1 MICKHCGN
9 ELSPDAKFCGVC
21 GTANDAAVSEQ
32 PIEDFRPQA
41 EQPVQPVYAQ
51 PDQAQYA
58 QPAQPVY
65 AQPDQPQYAQPAQPQ
80 YTQPQYAQPV
90 QQQYAQPEQPQYYA
104 QQPQYGQ
111 TPYAPQYNTG
121 AVVEDPNERAQSKSC
136 LIFGILAIA
145 FGSSFYLSF
154 LGIIFGAIAR
164 SKAKTYMMSYPLV
177 GRAKVGRILGTVGFV
192 LGIVL
197 TVFFTIWLIVVI
209 AAAGSAYYYY

>member
-21 GTANDAAVSEQ
+21 GTAVDVTVNG
-32 PIEDFRPQA
+32 
-41 EQPVQPVYAQ
+41 QPVEDTEPMNAQPVYAQ
-51 PDQAQYA
+51 PDRAQYA

-65 AQPDQPQYAQPAQPQ
+65 AQPDQQQYAQPAQPQ
-80 YTQPQYAQPV
+80 YTQPAHPQYAQPV

-111 TPYAPQYNTG
+111 PPYAPQYNAG

-192 LGIVL
+192 LGIIL

>member
-1 MICKHCGN
+1 MICKQCGN

-21 GTANDAAVSEQ
+21 GTAVDVTVNG
-32 PIEDFRPQA
+32 
-41 EQPVQPVYAQ
+41 QPVEDTVPMNAQPVYAQ
-51 PDQAQYA
+51 PDQA
-58 QPAQPVY
+58 
-65 AQPDQPQYAQPAQPQ
+65 QYAQPAQPQ

-111 TPYAPQYNTG
+111 PPYAPQYNTG